1 MNFQISLNTAIQL
14 FNEPCSVASGKKTNI
29 TALDYIHLSIENGIA
44 EVIGTDTQAL
54 IRTSANVDVDENLE
68 ICIESKKLLAV
79 ITGCNDNSKNLK
91 FKFSQDKVI
100 ISYARSKV
108 SIATIDSEAYPI
120 PEIKIP
126 NKFQFNCKTEEL
138 KVALSNILYAKANN
152 DSRAFLNHVSFN
164 IQGKSMALYASDGH
178 RLASNTV
185 TVEESS
191 NDLQGLIP
199 SKLAEMILQLPQS
212 ELVSFFFDS
221 SHFFCVS
228 NNTVIASKF
237 VATQFTDVTHILNT
251 NLIATATILT
261 SDLIGSVKR
270 IRTFLS
276 GVSIAKL
283 TLQVSGGELFLNA
296 QADKANVIDDVVTLE
311 SASADSELTF
321 SLNPSYLFDALKNVK
336 SKSVSVSFTPNSL
349 LKITDPNNP
358 YLSSVIMAMR

>member
-1 MNFQISLNTAIQL
+1 M
-14 FNEPCSVASGKKTNI
+14 
-29 TALDYIHLSIENGIA
+29 
-44 EVIGTDTQAL
+44 
-54 IRTSANVDVDENLE
+54 
-68 ICIESKKLLAV
+68 
-79 ITGCNDNSKNLK
+79 
-91 FKFSQDKVI
+91 
-100 ISYARSKV
+100 
-108 SIATIDSEAYPI
+108 DSEAYPI

-311 SASADSELTF
+311 SASANSELTF